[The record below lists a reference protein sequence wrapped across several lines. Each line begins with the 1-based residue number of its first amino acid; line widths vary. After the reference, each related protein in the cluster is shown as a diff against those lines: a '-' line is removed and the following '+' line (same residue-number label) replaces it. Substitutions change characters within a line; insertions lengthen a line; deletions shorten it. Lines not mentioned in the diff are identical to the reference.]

1 MCWERWQR
9 NITQNHD
16 RLEQYFTFSESPR
29 REYWDFDFSE
39 SSSSSFRG
47 KYFIQVHRQVDEPP
61 HEQPDCIYV
70 YFRAEGQTEEKR
82 IALRDLIIKNLRQL
96 IKKNGWSFSLEGK
109 GRRLGDGNI
118 KYQIVN
124 EDLTPIDDYQTMINH
139 MILIADNL
147 QAIEAGR

>member
-47 KYFIQVHRQVDEPP
+47 KYFIQVHK
-61 HEQPDCIYV
+61 QPDCIYV
-70 YFRAEGQTEEKR
+70 YFQAGQPKTR